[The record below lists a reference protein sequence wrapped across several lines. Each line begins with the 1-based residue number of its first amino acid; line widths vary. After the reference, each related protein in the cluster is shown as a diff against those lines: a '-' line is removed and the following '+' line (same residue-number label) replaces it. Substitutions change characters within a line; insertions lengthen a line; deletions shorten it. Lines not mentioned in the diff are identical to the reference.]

1 MVVALGASAYA
12 AGVFHL
18 MTHAFFKALL
28 FLAAG
33 SVIIGLHH
41 EQDIRKMG
49 GLRRYMPITY
59 WTSLIGTLSLIGF
72 PGFSGFFSK
81 DVLIEAVHGATRP
94 GAGYAWWCLMIGVF
108 VTSLYSFRM
117 FFLVFHGRER
127 MDEET
132 KHHVHESPWVVWLP
146 LVLLAI
152 PSVVIGWLTID
163 PVVFGNFF
171 GDAIF
176 VQAANDVVGA
186 AAREYHGPVAYI
198 LHAFGTPIPYL
209 AAAGAA
215 VAWYLTLR
223 NPAAADSL
231 QRALRLPNL
240 VLENKYW
247 FDAFNEKVLAAGS
260 RLLGTT
266 LWKAGDTVVID
277 GALVNGSARLVG
289 LAAGFVR
296 RAQTGYLY
304 DYAFAMIIG
313 LATLLGWLLW
323 RSLG

>member
-1 MVVALGASAYA
+1 
-12 AGVFHL
+12 
-18 MTHAFFKALL
+18 
-28 FLAAG
+28 
-33 SVIIGLHH
+33 
-41 EQDIRKMG
+41 
-49 GLRRYMPITY
+49 
-59 WTSLIGTLSLIGF
+59 
-72 PGFSGFFSK
+72 
-81 DVLIEAVHGATRP
+81 
-94 GAGYAWWCLMIGVF
+94 
-108 VTSLYSFRM
+108 
-117 FFLVFHGRER
+117 
-127 MDEET
+127 
-132 KHHVHESPWVVWLP
+132 
-146 LVLLAI
+146 
-152 PSVVIGWLTID
+152 
-163 PVVFGNFF
+163 VVFGGFF

-176 VQAANDVVGA
+176 VQPANDVVGA

-209 AAAGAA
+209 AAAGAG

-231 QRALRLPNL
+231 QRALRVPNL
-240 VLENKYW
+240 ALENKYW

-266 LWKAGDTVVID
+266 LWKVGDTAVID

-304 DYAFAMIIG
+304 DYAFAMMIG

>member
-1 MVVALGASAYA
+1 
-12 AGVFHL
+12 
-18 MTHAFFKALL
+18 
-28 FLAAG
+28 
-33 SVIIGLHH
+33 
-41 EQDIRKMG
+41 
-49 GLRRYMPITY
+49 
-59 WTSLIGTLSLIGF
+59 
-72 PGFSGFFSK
+72 
-81 DVLIEAVHGATRP
+81 
-94 GAGYAWWCLMIGVF
+94 
-108 VTSLYSFRM
+108 
-117 FFLVFHGRER
+117 

-132 KHHVHESPWVVWLP
+132 RHHVHESPWVVWLP
-146 LVLLAI
+146 LVVLAV
-152 PSVVIGWLTID
+152 PSVAIGWLTID
-163 PVVFGNFF
+163 PVVFGGFF

-176 VQAANDVVGA
+176 VRAANDVVGA

-260 RLLGTT
+260 RLLGTI
-266 LWKAGDTVVID
+266 LWRGADTAVID

-304 DYAFAMIIG
+304 DYAFVMIIG